1 MAFDP
6 PRNGNNLTDRIVV
19 GNLQHSRN
27 EDGAAESEPKEDGFC
42 VNIIQQEDGAA
53 ESEPKEDALCVNI
66 IQQEDGAADSEPHF
80 VQPA

>member
-19 GNLQHSRN
+19 GDLQHSRN
-27 EDGAAESEPKEDGFC
+27 
-42 VNIIQQEDGAA
+42 EDGAA